1 MGMSLYRFLIV
12 VLTSGFLLLGVYKQ
26 GFSQETDTSRV
37 TIEQEDE
44 ANAPIQLDQQYNRSV
59 SGGALTDMG
68 TYDVPSSSQYYQAP
82 LEAQKE
88 LDQFMKEYRK
98 EMEKSAYWHFLRAVS
113 PYIRLHLGVRD
124 FNNLQ
129 IVGRDNP
136 LFQSYQNNEK
146 RQ

>member
-1 MGMSLYRFLIV
+1 MEMHFNQLFIAAFVAG
-12 VLTSGFLLLGVYKQ
+12 LLLGTPMVVTA
-26 GFSQETDTSRV
+26 QETDTTQVS
-37 TIEQEDE
+37 IEQDE
-44 ANAPIQLDQQYNRSV
+44 EAEQTLQLDQQYSRSV

-68 TYDVPSSSQYYQAP
+68 TYDVPNSTQYYHAP
-82 LEAQKE
+82 FEAQNE
-88 LDQFMKEYRK
+88 LDRAVEAYRK
-98 EMEKSAYWHFLRAVS
+98 EMEKNWYWHFLRAVS

>member
-1 MGMSLYRFLIV
+1 MHINQLLIV
-12 VLTSGFLLLGVYKQ
+12 VFVAGLLLGSPLD
-26 GFSQETDTSRV
+26 GAAQETDTTQIS
-37 TIEQEDE
+37 IEQDE
-44 ANAPIQLDQQYNRSV
+44 EGEALLQLDQQYSRSV

-68 TYDVPSSSQYYQAP
+68 TYNVPNSTQYYHAP
-82 LEAQKE
+82 FEAQAE
-88 LDQFMKEYRK
+88 LDRAVEAYRK
-98 EMEKSAYWHFLRAVS
+98 EMEENWYWHFLRAVS

-136 LFQSYQNNEK
+136 LFQSYQSNEK